1 MGRAGQTK
9 CQSSGRLELLYKSDP
24 NITTDGGHM
33 EIILVQG
40 SLPMFGN
47 RFKSSYGCPVARL
60 MYLPD

>member
-33 EIILVQG
+33 EIILAVCRCLATG
-40 SLPMFGN
+40 SKAVTGAQ
-47 RFKSSYGCPVARL
+47 SHV
-60 MYLPD
+60 